1 MRIALFCTAAGL
13 LAAAT
18 AAAPASAGEDA
29 GGETPQVREERPR
42 VFLREKAWDGPSV
55 EKLRE
60 RMKTDEYKLRAVKLP
75 RTAIGNAVLYLAGDE
90 AAGRKAV
97 EAFKKFRISGDTPS
111 YQGIEAQKCAAMYDW
126 LHDHPDFDEA
136 SRKAKIEHME
146 KWADGFMKSLAG
158 GGPSTPFYS
167 RVPGAISAL
176 TVMGLALHGDSPKAG
191 EYVRFAARYL
201 REKIGTIR
209 QMEDGATGGG
219 SYGLHHEF
227 TDLANLVACWRSAT
241 DWDAAKWI
249 KESQGDWLE
258 RQMLYQIWN
267 TYPDSTFVKHGDL
280 WDGSMDDKEQ
290 YRMHIDAI
298 AGMYRN
304 GFGRSWADDMARR
317 WPKSRWDEIPWDYHT
332 QFAWEFFV
340 FNDPDV
346 KPRPLAELGRAEVFS
361 PRLHGVVCWRDSW
374 KPDASIVH
382 FFCGE
387 TVDHHATYDQ
397 GKFMIFK
404 YKPLA
409 IKAGAYTGGYMSKH
423 HRYYKSTWSS
433 NVVMFTGPNELG
445 EQPKIDFDGTPSW
458 DQWKAARD
466 RNIKR
471 PPTGVLLATE
481 ANDKFARALGDL
493 KGSVPAGCDWKR
505 ELVFLDYKYL
515 LVLDRVKAAEGL
527 ATRWT
532 LHSVNEPKTEGAL
545 AVIDNEPGR
554 LFCRTLLPEKAK
566 LAKVGGPGHECDYN
580 GDNRVPKGG
589 YKADNGMTL
598 GAWRLD
604 VTAEEPAAECVYLHV
619 LFPTDTKTE
628 KMPECSVD
636 AKGGE
641 LVVKV
646 GEAGYT
652 FKAAK

>member
-1 MRIALFCTAAGL
+1 MRIALICTAVGI
-13 LAAAT
+13 LAAAV
-18 AAAPASAGEDA
+18 AAPAGEAAGEA
-29 GGETPQVREERPR
+29 PKVRAERPR
-42 VFLREKAWDGPSV
+42 VFLREKAWEGPSV

-60 RMKTDEYKLRAVKLP
+60 WMKTDEYKLRARKLP
-75 RTAIGNAVLYLAGDE
+75 RTTMGKAVLYLSGDE
-90 AAGRKAV
+90 AAGKAAV
-97 EAFKKFRISGDTPS
+97 EEFKKFAISGDTPS

-126 LHDHPDFDEA
+126 LRNHPDFDEA

-146 KWADGFMKSLAG
+146 KWSDGFMKSLAG

-176 TVMGLALHGDSPKAG
+176 TVMGLALHGDSPKAD
-191 EYVRFAARYL
+191 EYVHFSARYL
-201 REKIGTIR
+201 REKIGTVR

-241 DWDAAKWI
+241 DWDAARWI
-249 KESQGDWLE
+249 KENQGNWLE
-258 RQMLYQIWN
+258 RQMLYQAWT
-267 TYPDSTFVKHGDL
+267 TYPNGLLVKHGDL

-317 WPKSRWDEIPWDYHT
+317 WPKSKWDDIPWDYHT

-340 FNDPDV
+340 FNDPEI
-346 KPRPLAELGRAEVFS
+346 KPRALEELGRAEVFS
-361 PRLHGVVCWRDSW
+361 PKLHGIVCWRDSW
-374 KPDASIVH
+374 KPDATIVH
-382 FFCGE
+382 FVCGE

-404 YKPLA
+404 HQPLA
-409 IKAGAYTGGYMSKH
+409 IKAGAYTGGYMGKQ
-423 HRYYKSTWSS
+423 HRYFKSTWSS
-433 NVVMFTGPNELG
+433 NVVMFTGPDQLG

-458 DQWKAARD
+458 AEWKAARD
-466 RNIKR
+466 KNVKR
-471 PPTGVLLATE
+471 PPTGVLVATE
-481 ANDKFARALGDL
+481 ANDRFARALGDL
-493 KGSVPAGCDWKR
+493 AGSVPAGCDWKR
-505 ELVFLDYKYL
+505 EMVFLGYKYA
-515 LVLDRVKAAEGL
+515 LVLDRVR
-527 ATRWT
+527 ATPELKHRWT

-545 AVIDNEPGR
+545 AVVDNEPGR

-566 LAKVGGPGHECDYN
+566 LTKVGGPGHECDYN
-580 GDNRVPKGG
+580 GDNRVPKG
-589 YKADNGMTL
+589 KTAPEMTI

-604 VTAEEPAAECVYLHV
+604 VEPEAPAAEGLYLHV
-619 LFPTDTKTE
+619 LFAADTKTE
-628 KMPECSVD
+628 KMPEASVEK
-636 AKGGE
+636 KGDD

-646 GEAGYT
+646 ADLEYT
-652 FKAAK
+652 FKPAPAAGK